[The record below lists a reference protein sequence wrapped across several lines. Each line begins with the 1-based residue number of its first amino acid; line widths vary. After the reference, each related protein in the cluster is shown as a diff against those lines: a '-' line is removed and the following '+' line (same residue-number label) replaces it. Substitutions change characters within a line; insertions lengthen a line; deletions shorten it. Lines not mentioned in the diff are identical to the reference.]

1 MVQTEKDR
9 QHKKRQQ
16 KRHREHRQ
24 ESLEELL
31 QRIPPLSQSLL
42 AAIPS
47 TNPTTAT
54 SSSIYNNTN
63 TASCQIIQEVY
74 QPIPPLEMDF
84 WNHVPP
90 MCNPM
95 TATMEYSSASTT
107 TTTTNNIGGVVD
119 QGKWARHEQIQQKRK
134 RKLAARAQRG
144 EITKEEHEHLWNQHG
159 RATQKQEKKNKDDDS
174 STNYE
179 ACSLLSANRG
189 QRKVW
194 QVENFVSL
202 LKDRLLPGMTVV
214 DFGSGSGNLCLALAA
229 YFSEVQFV
237 LVDRN
242 EFSLQL
248 VQKRADISKLP
259 NVSIQQFVFTP
270 DNLRDYRPP
279 PVGKDAKED
288 DQTKMPFDLGIGLH
302 CCGSFTDMVMEA
314 CLYHGADCIVCP
326 CCNGGMTAKATGGFN
341 YPRSGFLQQCMTQDE
356 YLSQLSRHADNAQN
370 YAAKCWIEYD
380 RALWAK
386 EQGGTDV
393 ELWKMEPISCT
404 PKHHVL
410 FIKNNRIR
418 SRDSL
423 AA

>member
-1 MVQTEKDR
+1 MVQTDKDR

-16 KRHREHRQ
+16 KRHREQRQ

-42 AAIPS
+42 GVRTMTTTSIA
-47 TNPTTAT
+47 TTTPTA
-54 SSSIYNNTN
+54 
-63 TASCQIIQEVY
+63 CQRVQDVF
-74 QPIPPLEMDF
+74 QPIPPLEMEF
-84 WNHVPP
+84 WNHVPT

-95 TATMEYSSASTT
+95 TAKIDYSSSSTT
-107 TTTTNNIGGVVD
+107 TTTNDGGGILD
-119 QGKWARHEQIQQKRK
+119 QAKRVRHERFQLKRK
-134 RKLAARAQRG
+134 RKLEAREQRG
-144 EITKEEHEHLWNQHG
+144 EITKEEHEQLWAEHG
-159 RATQKQEKKNKDDDS
+159 RTIKTTTKKDKNKDEDS
-174 STNYE
+174 STNQE
-179 ACSLLSANRG
+179 TCSLLSANRG
-189 QRKVW
+189 QRKAW

-202 LKDRLLPGMTVV
+202 LKGRLLPGMTVV

-229 YFSEVQFV
+229 YFSEVQFI

-248 VQKRADISKLP
+248 VQKRAEISNLP
-259 NVSIQQFVFTP
+259 NVSIQQFTFTP
-270 DNLRDYRPP
+270 DNLRNYRPAS
-279 PVGKDAKED
+279 VRQGGNED
-288 DQTKMPFDLGIGLH
+288 EQTKKPFDLGIGLH

-393 ELWKMEPISCT
+393 ELWKMEPVSCT

-410 FIKNNRIR
+410 FIKNNRT
-418 SRDSL
+418 
-423 AA
+423 